1 MIPPNLGGFTLA
13 FLTQQERYKDFL
25 RAAEQDRRLALVRS
39 RQLKA
44 QAWSTLVMRLVHGLL
59 QLF

>member
-25 RAAEQDRRLALVRS
+25 REAEQDRRLEPIRS

-44 QAWSTLVMRLVHGLL
+44 HWPALVVWLVHGLL
-59 QLF
+59 QLS